1 MASAQNPPNSSG
13 DSNKLTTILVP
24 VAGVAFIVV
33 LVIVIA
39 GTSDNPKSTDKGGK
53 GGNDGMRARRDPPP
67 SDLEKLSDG
76 TAPQADDPG
85 LKDLAKGLKFRDLKE
100 GDGPAVQRTS
110 SVTVDYIGWRHS
122 DGKRFDSSW
131 TGGKPYELKMTGGV
145 IQGWL
150 DGLLGMK
157 VGGIRKLVIPP
168 ELAYA
173 ERGAGPDIPPNATLV
188 FEIEVLGIK

>member
-1 MASAQNPPNSSG
+1 MAAAQNPPTPS

-24 VAGVAFIVV
+24 VAGVAFIVI

-53 GGNDGMRARRDPPP
+53 EGKDGMRARRDPPP

-85 LKDLAKGLKFRDLKE
+85 LKDLAKGLKYRDLKE

-131 TGGKPYELKMTGGV
+131 TGGKTFEVKMTGGV

-150 DGLLGMK
+150 DGLMGMK

-173 ERGAGPDIPPNATLV
+173 ERGAGKDIPPNATLV

>member
-1 MASAQNPPNSSG
+1 MAAPQNSPTSS
-13 DSNKLTTILVP
+13 DSNKLTTVLVP

-39 GTSDNPKSTDKGGK
+39 GTSDNPKPTDKGGK
-53 GGNDGMRARRDPPP
+53 GGSDGMRARRDPPP
-67 SDLEKLSDG
+67 SDLDKLSDG
-76 TAPQADDPG
+76 SAPQAEDPG
-85 LKDLAKGLKFRDLKE
+85 LKDLANGLKYRDLKE

-122 DGKRFDSSW
+122 DGKRFDTSW
-131 TGGKPYELKMTGGV
+131 KADRGPYEVKMTGGV

-150 DGLLGMK
+150 DGMPGMK

-168 ELAYA
+168 EMAYA
-173 ERGAGPDIPPNATLV
+173 ERGAGKDIPPNATLV